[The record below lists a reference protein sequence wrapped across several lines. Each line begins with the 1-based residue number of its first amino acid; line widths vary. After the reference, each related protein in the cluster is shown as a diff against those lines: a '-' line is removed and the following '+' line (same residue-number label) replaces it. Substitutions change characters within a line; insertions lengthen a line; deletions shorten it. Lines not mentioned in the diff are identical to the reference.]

1 MTEKSTFEEKLAH
14 ALTGS
19 PDKLGELMFEH
30 NPAIISNMLLNPN
43 MTADMVIQ
51 LIRRKRVNENHL
63 IAISANQKWR
73 KNYNL
78 KLELIL
84 HPTTPRN
91 ISLKYLQDMFPRDL
105 ALISR
110 RVTLHPILREAA
122 VNYLKLRLE
131 SMRVGEK
138 IMLARSGPVAFL
150 HTLMQDDDL
159 RILEAALS
167 NYRLMEDDV
176 IQYAISSKQSAEKL
190 DIILHHKKWGN
201 NQQIIRI
208 LASHKNLGYASRR
221 RVFEKL
227 NLPHLIDLTES
238 TVFSPEHC
246 RLARFVVKERIRSLN
261 FCDLIQLCSAHSR
274 KLLYYVGI
282 ALDDPRVAVAWVKNP
297 LVNEKMMREVLGKLG
312 DPDTRSIVEEAINSC
327 SGKGETENELL

>member
-1 MTEKSTFEEKLAH
+1 MTKKTPFEEKLVR

-19 PDKLGELMFEH
+19 QEILGELMFEH
-30 NPAIISNMLLNPN
+30 NPSIISNMLLNPN
-43 MTADMVIQ
+43 MTADMAIQ
-51 LIRRKRVNENHL
+51 LIRRKRVNENHI

-84 HPTTPRN
+84 HPITPRN
-91 ISLKYLQDMFPRDL
+91 ISLKYLQDMFPKDL

-110 RVTLHPILREAA
+110 KVTLHPILREAA

-131 SMRVGEK
+131 SMRLGEK

-150 HTLMQDDDL
+150 HILMEEEDL

-167 NYRLMEDDV
+167 NYRLVEEDV
-176 IQYAISSKQSAEKL
+176 LQYAISSKRSPDKL

-227 NLPHLIDLTES
+227 NLPQLVDLTES
-238 TVFSPEHC
+238 AVLNTEHC
-246 RLARFVVKERIRSLN
+246 RLARFVLKERIRSL
-261 FCDLIQLCSAHSR
+261 DIYDQIQLCSAHAR
-274 KLLYYVGI
+274 KLLYYIGV
-282 ALDDPRVAVAWVKNP
+282 ALEDARVAAAWIKNP
-297 LVNEKMMREVLGKLG
+297 LVKERTVREVLGKI
-312 DPDTRSIVEEAINSC
+312 DNPEIRSILEESINRC
-327 SGKGETENELL
+327 SKRTDSKNE